1 MTRVAVIGA
10 GPSGLAQ
17 LRAFQSAAKKGFEIP
32 EIVCYEKQENWGGLW
47 NYTWRTGLDEYGEPV
62 HSSMYCD
69 LWSNSPKECVEFADY
84 SFEEHFGKQI
94 PSYPPRAVLFDYIE
108 GLVKKAEV
116 RKWIRFRTVVRHVAY
131 DEVAGVF
138 SVTAHDLISDH
149 QYTEKFDYVVVATGH
164 FSTPNAPYFDGI
176 ETFCGRVLHSHDFRD
191 AREFKDKDILIV
203 GASFSGED
211 ISLQCWKFGCRS
223 VIISHRNPPTG
234 YKWPE
239 NFKEVPLL
247 QKVEKNTCTFEDSST
262 ADVDAIILCT
272 GYLYHFSFMANELKL
287 RATSRLA
294 EANLYKGVVWADNPK
309 LFYLATQY
317 QWYAFSLFDAQAWY
331 VRDIIMG
338 RIIVPDRDAQL
349 ADVEDRMAR
358 ENAIKDFHGYLS
370 YLCEYVKELAS
381 DTECPMLDLDAA
393 NELYLLGLRDKKEDI
408 IEFRNKCFKS
418 VVTGTMALVP
428 RTPWNDNF
436 DDSIESYLRD

>member
-32 EIVCYEKQENWGGLW
+32 DIVCYEKQDNWGGLW

-62 HSSMYCD
+62 HCSMYCY
-69 LWSNSPKECVEFADY
+69 LWSNGPKECLEFADY

-94 PSYPPRAVLFDYIE
+94 PSYPPRAVLFDYLE
-108 GLVKKAEV
+108 GRVKKADV
-116 RKWIRFRTVVRHVAY
+116 RKWIRFRTAVRHVAY
-131 DEVAGVF
+131 DELTCLF

-191 AREFKDKDILIV
+191 AREFKDKDVLTI

-211 ISLQCWKFGCRS
+211 ISSQCWKYGCRS
-223 VIISHRNPPTG
+223 VIISHRDPPTG

-247 QKVEKNTCTFEDSST
+247 KKVKQNTCTFEDGFT

-272 GYLYHFSFMANELKL
+272 GYLHHFSFMANELKL
-287 RATSRLA
+287 RTANRLA
-294 EANLYKGVVWADNPK
+294 PANLYKGVVWADNPK
-309 LFYLATQY
+309 LFYLGMQNQY
-317 QWYAFSLFDAQAWY
+317 YTFNMFGAQAWY
-331 VRDIIMG
+331 VRDVIMG
-338 RIIVPDRDAQL
+338 RIKVPDRGARL
-349 ADVEDRMAR
+349 ADVEDRIAR
-358 ENAIKDFHGYLS
+358 ENAGRSIYDGFRYQG
-370 YLCEYVKELAS
+370 EYVQELIADTDYPSFDVQGANMTFYQFQKHKEV
-381 DTECPMLDLDAA
+381 
-393 NELYLLGLRDKKEDI
+393 DI
-408 IEFRNKCFKS
+408 MEFRNNCYKS
-418 VVTGTMALVP
+418 VITGSMSQMHHTS
-428 RTPWNDNF
+428 WKDEF
-436 DDSIESYLRD
+436 DDSMENFTR